1 MAKLYIKSGKRGRPL
16 SIDPEKE
23 LHKLVFE
30 NIPKARERL
39 AEIKKQSSG
48 IREERLIGGA
58 NVLPEYIESSIDVLQ
73 DLKEGENIDY
83 DTLKELKK
91 NLRTVERLSS
101 KQERVF
107 GSALEQQ
114 FTEDYIKSLDYFSR
128 AGSDFVKKSNERVKN
143 MLQNLTPKQ
152 RQQAFLSKGY
162 QDIATMSSQSDR
174 RVQAWARKE
183 SGNQELTVDE
193 AWAYLRERRWADELG
208 G

>member
-1 MAKLYIKSGKRGRPL
+1 MAKYYARSGKRGRPL

-23 LHKLVFE
+23 LNKLIFE
-30 NIPKARERL
+30 NIPKAKERL

-73 DLKEGENIDY
+73 DLREGENIEY
-83 DTLKELKK
+83 ETLKELKS
-91 NLRTVERLSS
+91 NLRTVERLAS

-107 GSALEQQ
+107 GSALEKQ

-143 MLQNLTPKQ
+143 MLQTLTPKE
-152 RQQAFLSKGY
+152 RQKAFLSRGY
-162 QDIATMSSQSDR
+162 QDVATMSSQSDR

-183 SGNQELTVDE
+183 TGNQELTVDE
-193 AWAYLRERRWADELG
+193 AWAYLRERRWADALG
-208 G
+208 D

>member
-1 MAKLYIKSGKRGRPL
+1 MAKYYARSGKRGRPL

-23 LHKLVFE
+23 LNKLIFE
-30 NIPKARERL
+30 NIPKAKERL

-73 DLKEGENIDY
+73 DLREGENIEY
-83 DTLKELKK
+83 ETLKELKA
-91 NLRTVERLSS
+91 NLRTVERLAS

-107 GSALEQQ
+107 GSALEKQ

-143 MLQNLTPKQ
+143 MLQNLTPKE
-152 RQQAFLSKGY
+152 RQKAFLSKGY
-162 QDIATMSSQSDR
+162 QDVATMSSQSDR

-183 SGNQELTVDE
+183 TGNQELTVDE
-193 AWAYLRERRWADELG
+193 AWAYLRERRWADALG
-208 G
+208 D